1 MANKKFKR
9 FITGILLS
17 CNIASFSFCSANYDV
32 LTEAIAN
39 QSGSEKLK
47 ALYDIGAKKM
57 QRPYAEESERLRI
70 EHQPSLNEIC
80 EQIKICKKLQEY
92 YQNLFKDCCDPQ
104 KLKTLRDELETSLK
118 QDEIVLD
125 CYTTRFR
132 LSTCPKNTQNIKLL
146 DKFGKV
152 RMIKLLLND
161 PKYHFVYIVNFLK
174 FSGFTPVGFANELGA
189 YLPELVCELDMQTL
203 YNLKQKLTNQSDGGT
218 TKQIINDGLTIL
230 KTEWEEQKIPLKKL
244 NSTQQTKLKTTIL
257 PAKISATFFSMN
269 NIPKKQTWEKASSE
283 SLKQVSEKIQNY
295 LKKALQHRESQQ
307 LLLTQKIKIK
317 ALLKAKTQIEMQP
330 ADIKCLDCRKCESTL
345 TKTNTVKAYTTFTK
359 LRDFTNGGNVA
370 RGIGAM
376 TIDLKNDLP
385 KIKVL
390 EENEHLSAHFE
401 QKKFIESNTDKRYYG
416 KFNVENSIFFS
427 KNNPMNVSDL
437 LDLPLNGNK
446 TVIISAYKTEHQD
459 KGNRNNYVF
468 YIYDYDKYGFVKTG
482 EIYGKDTKKWYPA
495 YAIMFVTNEKNELIT
510 VYPLYM

>member
-32 LTEAIAN
+32 LTENIAN

-47 ALYDIGAKKM
+47 ALYNIGAKKM

-70 EHQPSLNEIC
+70 KHQSELNEID
-80 EQIKICKKLQEY
+80 EKIKTCQELQKY
-92 YQNLFKDCCDPQ
+92 YQNLFKDCCEPQ
-104 KLKTLRDELETSLK
+104 KLKKLRYELVNYLQK
-118 QDEIVLD
+118 DNFVLD

-132 LSTCPKNTQNIKLL
+132 LSACLGNIQNIKLL
-146 DKFGKV
+146 DTLGKV

-174 FSGFTPVGFANELGA
+174 FSGFTPVGFANELGDC
-189 YLPELVCELDMQTL
+189 LPEKVCGLDMQTL
-203 YNLKQKLTNQSDGGT
+203 YNFKQKLTNQSDEE
-218 TKQIINDGLTIL
+218 KIEKMINGGLTAL
-230 KTEWEEQKIPLKKL
+230 KATWEKQKLLLKKL
-244 NSTQQTKLKTTIL
+244 NSTQQTKLKTITL
-257 PAKISATFFSMN
+257 PDTISATFFSMK
-269 NIPKKQTWEKASSE
+269 NIPTKQTWENASSK
-283 SLKQVSEKIQNY
+283 SLQQVSTEIQKHLEKSQKYHNELRQQRITLQKIQP
-295 LKKALQHRESQQ
+295 LLEAKKQIESQP
-307 LLLTQKIKIK
+307 
-317 ALLKAKTQIEMQP
+317 E
-330 ADIKCLDCRKCESTL
+330 DIKCLGCSKCDSTL
-345 TKTNTVKAYTTFTK
+345 TKAKAVKTYTTFTK
-359 LRDFTNGGNVA
+359 LRDFTAGGKIA

-385 KIKVL
+385 KIIVL
-390 EENEHLSAHFE
+390 EKNEHLRAHFE
-401 QKKFIESNTDKRYYG
+401 QKKFIESNCKKKYYG

-427 KNNPMNVSDL
+427 KNDPMNVGGL

-446 TVIISAYKTEHQD
+446 TVIISAYKTKHET
-459 KGNRNNYVF
+459 KGDRNNYVF

-482 EIYGKDTKKWYPA
+482 EVYDKDTKKWYPA

-510 VYPLYM
+510 VYPLCI